1 MTIEKEIA
9 LQQHSLPALLSQEVS
24 GKAGA
29 APSRVYYASGG
40 CLLVIGASTQIGE
53 ILESLDPQLRPIAL
67 LTDAGNITNL
77 PSGVT
82 CLQGQLLAL
91 SGYLGQFHAAIQG
104 KKNPLNLGLL
114 CANDKACF
122 DLVLD
127 LSFSPCL
134 TMEVPPL
141 GYYAPGNDPAAV
153 KHALREIHTLV
164 GTFSKPKF
172 YRYDL
177 AKCVHARKGIQG
189 CTRCI
194 QACPTQAIASRQD
207 RVQVDPHL
215 CQGCATCAVVCPTG
229 AISDSRLVP
238 KDFLETLQIRI
249 RTQIDSEQ
257 RPPVV
262 LFHDAANHHPPI
274 ETGRDD
280 LPSHVITVQLR
291 ELAVAGMET
300 WLNVL
305 SCGAAGVVLLA
316 TKRNPTSTR
325 KELQA
330 QLNTVNQLMEGMGYA
345 CKRVRLLEL
354 HDALHDHTI
363 AELNFPHPEF
373 QTASFHT
380 YNDKRRIVVKA
391 LAHLWSQAEA
401 PQSCVT
407 LDVGAP
413 FGEVCVDPD
422 LCTLCMSCTTV
433 CPTRA
438 LQRGGRPAEERLE
451 FIEANC
457 VQCAICAAAC
467 PENAIVLAPRY
478 HFDHKQRENHH
489 DLHKE
494 LAFPCITCGKP
505 FSTRSTVEHMIKKLR
520 NNPFFQGEA
529 LNKLKQCPDCRSH
542 GTIIDRL
549 AIPVPASKT
558 RTTRD

>member
-1 MTIEKEIA
+1 MTIEKEIG
-9 LQQHSLPALLSQEVS
+9 LQQQPLPELLSHEVT
-24 GKAGA
+24 GEAGA
-29 APSRVYYASGG
+29 APSRVYYESGG
-40 CLLVIGASTQIGE
+40 CLLVIGASTRIAE
-53 ILESLDPQLRPIAL
+53 IVESLSHQLRPIAL

-77 PSGVT
+77 PSSIT
-82 CLQGQLLAL
+82 CLQGQLLQL
-91 SGYLGQFHAAIQG
+91 SGYLGQFHAVIRG
-104 KKNPLNLGLL
+104 KENPLNLGLL

-127 LSFSPCL
+127 LSSSPCL

-153 KHALREIHTLV
+153 KHALRELHTLV

-177 AKCVHARKGIQG
+177 GKCVHARKGVQG

-194 QACPTQAIASRQD
+194 QACPTQAIASLQN

-215 CQGCATCAVVCPTG
+215 CQGCVTCAVVCPTG
-229 AISDSRLVP
+229 AISDNQLVV
-238 KDFLETLQIRI
+238 KDFLETLQVRI
-249 RTQIDSEQ
+249 RSHIDSVH
-257 RPPVV
+257 RRPVV
-262 LFHDAANHHPPI
+262 LFHDSANHHMLV
-274 ETGRDD
+274 ETIRYD
-280 LPSHVITVQLR
+280 LPSHVITVGLR
-291 ELAVAGMET
+291 ELTVVGMET

-305 SCGAAGVVLLA
+305 SCGAAEVVLLA
-316 TKRNPTSTR
+316 TRRTPNSTR
-325 KELQA
+325 KKLHA
-330 QLNTVNQLMEGMGYA
+330 QLNTVDQLMRGMGYA
-345 CKRVRLLEL
+345 RKRVRLLEL

-363 AELNFPHPEF
+363 TEIDFPVPEI

-380 YNDKRRIVVKA
+380 YSDKRRIVVKA

-407 LDVGAP
+407 LDAGAP

-422 LCTLCMSCTTV
+422 MCTLCMSCTAV
-433 CPTRA
+433 CPTQA
-438 LQRGGRPAEERLE
+438 LQRGGRQAEARLE

-457 VQCAICAAAC
+457 VQCAICAEAC

-478 HFDHKQRENHH
+478 HFDHEQREQHH
-489 DLHKE
+489 NLHKE

-520 NNPFFQGEA
+520 GNPFFQGEA

-549 AIPVPASKT
+549 AFPVPESKH